1 MRYSSALEEIGCQGC
16 KKNCKRSHILL
27 CKDYFVAYV
36 IKADRKLG
44 FVKMAVA
51 LRPSA
56 VTETYTEMMS
66 YTKLIQY
73 IQSESVVMAKVKGG
87 LADVQ

>member
-1 MRYSSALEEIGCQGC
+1 M
-16 KKNCKRSHILL
+16 
-27 CKDYFVAYV
+27 VAYV

-56 VTETYTEMMS
+56 VTETYIAATEMMS

>member
-1 MRYSSALEEIGCQGC
+1 M
-16 KKNCKRSHILL
+16 
-27 CKDYFVAYV
+27 VAYV

-44 FVKMAVA
+44 FVKMSVA

-56 VTETYTEMMS
+56 VTETYIAATEMMS

-87 LADVQ
+87 WQMFNNRRFVSQRPFFNYM